1 MQVTID
7 FETRSAAP
15 LKKTG
20 AFRYASDP
28 STQVMMLAYKIDDGP
43 TQLWYS
49 PDIDAPAELGRVLK
63 SGPNKGQ
70 QKVLCEPI
78 ALYQGDDILQPLFH
92 AIHQGAIVEA
102 HNAMFERAIW
112 RRICIEKFGWPDIPN
127 PQWRCSAAKAASY
140 ALPRSLEEAGTHM
153 GLAVQKDM
161 EGSKLLH
168 KLMKRRKP
176 TGDNPRVWPGD
187 QEEFVRLGEYC
198 VRDVDTEHELSSKLP
213 DWPAIEWDYWHVDQR
228 MNEDGIALDTDLAR
242 HCNFLSER
250 VKDLLNLSIFE
261 LTGIE
266 KGSNRKKIQ
275 EWLEFRG
282 YELPNMQAGTL
293 DEMLER
299 DDLPWDVKE
308 VVRLTRSVNKT
319 TTSKFAAMLLRA
331 DEDGRARDNLMFHA
345 ASTGRWG
352 GRGIQMQNLK
362 RGAVKDMD
370 AACERIAA
378 ISAEDLIEE
387 EDDPIDHLG
396 DIIRG
401 LIIPGSGKEFMVAD
415 YSAIEARGTMWLAG
429 QEDAL
434 DVFRSGADIYCE
446 TASDIYGVP
455 IDKKLAKAGDQFHFI
470 ARMLGKQSVLG
481 LGYQMGPGKFLI
493 TCRGYGIH
501 FDRKLIDSIISR
513 EEQDEIA
520 IELLSK
526 WHMYGRSSEI
536 TKEDVISGELI
547 LAKYIVDRY
556 RTKYFRVKELWDDL
570 NRSAI
575 AAVKD
580 HQNGIKR
587 WTPAAGGRVNYKV
600 VGPFLACRL
609 PSGRFLWYMHPEL
622 RMKKAPWAEDNDPNP
637 PKVETLTYM
646 GVDSRTKQF
655 VRQATYGG
663 HLTENV
669 VQALSRDIMA
679 NALLLTERHPLYT
692 PCLTVHDEII
702 AEVPKG
708 QGDIRDF
715 ERLICQLPSW
725 ADGFPIEA
733 EGERLLR
740 YKK

>member
-1 MQVTID
+1 
-7 FETRSAAP
+7 
-15 LKKTG
+15 
-20 AFRYASDP
+20 
-28 STQVMMLAYKIDDGP
+28 MMLAFKIGDGP

-63 SGPNKGQ
+63 SGPNKGE

-78 ALYQGDDILQPLFH
+78 ALYQGDDVLAPLFH

-112 RRICIEKFGWPDIPN
+112 RRICMERFGWPDIPN

-140 ALPRSLEEAGTHM
+140 ALPRSLEEAGAQM
-153 GLAVQKDM
+153 GLSVQKDM

-168 KLMKRRKP
+168 KLMKQRKP
-176 TGDNPRVWPGD
+176 TGDNPRRWPGD
-187 QEEFVRLGEYC
+187 QAEFERLGQYC
-198 VRDVDTEHELSSKLP
+198 IRDVDTEFELSQKLP
-213 DWPAIEWDYWHVDQR
+213 DLPAMEWDVWHVDQR
-228 MNEDGIALDTDLAR
+228 MNEDGIAIDTDLAR
-242 HCNFLSER
+242 HCNHLSDR
-250 VKDLLNLSIFE
+250 VKELLNYSIFE

-266 KGSNRKKIQ
+266 KGSSRKQIQ
-275 EWLEFRG
+275 AWLDEEG
-282 YELPNMQAGTL
+282 YEVPNMQAGTL

-299 DDLPWDVKE
+299 DDLPWHVHD

-319 TTSKFAAMLLRA
+319 TTSKFAAMLLRV

-362 RGAVKDMD
+362 RGAVKDME
-370 AACERIAA
+370 AACDRISM
-378 ISAEDLIEE
+378 ISAEQLIEE
-387 EDDPIDHLG
+387 EEDPIDHLG

-401 LIIPGSGKEFMVAD
+401 LIVPGPGKEFMVAD
-415 YSAIEARGTMWLAG
+415 YSSIEARGTMWLAG
-429 QEDAL
+429 EEEAL
-434 DVFRSGADIYCE
+434 EIFRSGADIYCE
-446 TASDIYGVP
+446 TATDIYGVP
-455 IDKKLAKAGDQFHFI
+455 IDKKKAKAGDQFHFI

-481 LGYQMGPGKFLI
+481 LGYQMGPAKFLI
-493 TCRGYGIH
+493 TCRGYNIH
-501 FDRKLIDSIISR
+501 FDRELIDSIIDPL
-513 EEQDEIA
+513 EQLEIA
-520 IELLSK
+520 DELLTK

-536 TKEDVISGELI
+536 TKADVESGELV

-556 RTKYFRVKELWDDL
+556 RAKYARVKKLWDDL
-570 NRSAI
+570 NQAAI
-575 AAVKD
+575 TAVKD
-580 HQNGIKR
+580 AQQGIKR
-587 WTPAAGGRVNYKV
+587 WVPVAGGKVHYKV

-622 RMKKAPWAEDNDPNP
+622 RMRKAPWAEDDDPNP

-679 NALLLTERHPLYT
+679 NALLLTERHPTYT

-702 AEVPKG
+702 AEVETG
-708 QGDIRDF
+708 QGSVSEF
-715 ERLICQLPSW
+715 ENLICQLPPW
-725 ADGFPIEA
+725 AAGFPIEA
-733 EGERLLR
+733 EGERLRR